1 MHSGNYN
8 IYTVLVFLFCME
20 ESLQDS
26 EDYRLFAIIIFIL
39 PNRKENDYSYIRK
52 KIPYFQ
58 FFQWCA

>member
-52 KIPYFQ
+52 KIPK
-58 FFQWCA
+58 CKTNLPG